1 MPLMIVPTV
10 LAALTLIC
18 AANPAVLVNTA
29 ASVPSAI
36 FSVQIILKR
45 NAGNSLSHPMAAT
58 AVGTDQN
65 APWNNGS
72 TLLLLHILN
81 IWLSA
86 LNHALV
92 FVFQRPKPIR
102 WMIFS
107 PLFFSKGSPYTI
119 YVPPTRTK

>member
-1 MPLMIVPTV
+1 MIVPTV

-18 AANPAVLVNTA
+18 VANPAVPVNTA
-29 ASVPSAI
+29 ASVPGAI
-36 FSVQIILKR
+36 FSAQIILKW
-45 NAGNSLSHPMAAT
+45 NDGNSPSHPMSAT

-65 APWNNGS
+65 APWKNRS

-86 LNHALV
+86 LNRALV
-92 FVFQRPKPIR
+92 FVFQRPKPIH

-107 PLFFSKGSPYTI
+107 PRFFSKGSPYTI